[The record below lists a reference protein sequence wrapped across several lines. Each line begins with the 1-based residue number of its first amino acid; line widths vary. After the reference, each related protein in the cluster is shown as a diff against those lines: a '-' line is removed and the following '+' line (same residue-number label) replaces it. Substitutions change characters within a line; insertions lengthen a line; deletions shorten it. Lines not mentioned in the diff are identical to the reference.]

1 MVWFFL
7 FIGSVQKYST
17 KFEYV
22 NRVGFQPVIVLFPL
36 TRTVTAGAS
45 NPSVSRKDVTTR
57 TFLSRYLC
65 KDGKPKI
72 CRKSPR
78 SNSCRI
84 SFRFLWWKTVFQLKA
99 MITFDDFLT
108 VQISTLT
115 GKVSLNK
122 LLVNMMYSG
131 PAYATPHLLFGCS
144 SSKSFGY
151 CCFLCTFYQQILST
165 VSLCI
170 NQAYIS

>member
-22 NRVGFQPVIVLFPL
+22 NRVGFQPVIVSFPL

-84 SFRFLWWKTVFQLKA
+84 SFRFLWWKTVLQLKP
-99 MITFDDFLT
+99 MITIDDFPYSDCPLILNRLT
-108 VQISTLT
+108 VGQYD
-115 GKVSLNK
+115 V
-122 LLVNMMYSG
+122 
-131 PAYATPHLLFGCS
+131 LLFGNPES
-144 SSKSFGY
+144 QADRIK
-151 CCFLCTFYQQILST
+151 LHTFQMWAHT
-165 VSLCI
+165 HKTA
-170 NQAYIS
+170 N